1 MNMLGSLVGMLIFG
15 SCLVFLF
22 IAFCEVQIFQV
33 KTAESPKKD
42 HPSDS
47 EEFDHFYD

>member
-1 MNMLGSLVGMLIFG
+1 MNMLGLQVGMLIFG
-15 SCLVFLF
+15 SLLFLF
-22 IAFCEVQIFQV
+22 VAFCEVQIFQV